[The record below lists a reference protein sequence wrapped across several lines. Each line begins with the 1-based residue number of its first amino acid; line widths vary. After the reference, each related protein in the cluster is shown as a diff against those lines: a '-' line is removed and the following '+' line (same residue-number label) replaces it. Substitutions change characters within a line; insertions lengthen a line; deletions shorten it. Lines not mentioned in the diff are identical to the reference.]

1 MAESWA
7 RLSGLRLEAL
17 ASSCPAAL
25 SAQVPL
31 RAKGRACA
39 ACPPPSFKPRPF
51 QAAQGCFAYAAGLSY
66 PPCPAPRLIPAP
78 GPCVELAAPWNHI
91 FSTSF
96 LACGVDPLPT
106 PDQRPQGPFQWRSG
120 WRFHSV
126 ASGLRRGWSLRP
138 LSASLLGAFDLHPGQ
153 SPLPS
158 LPRLQAVGS
167 ALEGPLSSMMS
178 SFFLLGDQFRKH

>member
-66 PPCPAPRLIPAP
+66 PPLPRPPPHSCPRPMRGAGRSLEPHLLHFLSGMWGGSPAYPRPEASRAVPVEIWVEVSLCGLRPPQGLEPETTLCLPPRSLRSSPWPEPSPFSPSAP
-78 GPCVELAAPWNHI
+78 GCWLCP
-91 FSTSF
+91 
-96 LACGVDPLPT
+96 
-106 PDQRPQGPFQWRSG
+106 
-120 WRFHSV
+120 
-126 ASGLRRGWSLRP
+126 
-138 LSASLLGAFDLHPGQ
+138 
-153 SPLPS
+153 
-158 LPRLQAVGS
+158 
-167 ALEGPLSSMMS
+167 
-178 SFFLLGDQFRKH
+178 